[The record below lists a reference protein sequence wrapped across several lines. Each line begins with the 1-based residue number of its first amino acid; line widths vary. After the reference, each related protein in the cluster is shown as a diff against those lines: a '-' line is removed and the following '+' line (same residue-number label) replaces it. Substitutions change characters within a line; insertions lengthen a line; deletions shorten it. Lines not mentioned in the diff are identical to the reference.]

1 MATIAASKWGVV
13 TYEGD
18 TSWNDTHGASTGTNV
33 YNNTTSSDYA
43 SVYIDYE
50 TGSKGSTWVLRRFF
64 IAFDASSYASGYAIS
79 NLKLYYYPTTS
90 TTNNF
95 KIAIVKSTAQGNAN
109 SNLTTAD
116 YNSFDDSVTYATN
129 DGTDIWADSTSL
141 SYFDLNATAI
151 SAFTNS
157 YVKLC
162 ILEYTHDYLDNAPS
176 FATYWH
182 GNGNFNGMASGGIP
196 YLSFTATATGYEND
210 VIGVSSSNIDSVN
223 AIARADIDQIIGV

>member
-50 TGSKGSTWVLRRFF
+50 TGGKGSTWVLRRFF
-64 IAFDASSYASGYAIS
+64 IAFDASSYASGYTIS

-162 ILEYTHDYLDNAPS
+162 ILEYVHDYTDTAPT

-196 YLSFTATATGYEND
+196 YLSFTATATGYGND
-210 VIGVSSSNIDSVN
+210 VMGVSSSNIDSVN
-223 AIARADIDQIIGV
+223 AVARADIDQIIGV